1 MMQIKTLL
9 MCCALLVL
17 QSAYAVDAPSVKTAK
32 AAAKSGNQPPRSP
45 GVESA
50 PSPAKTALPPLDPQQ
65 QVGVLDSVVAVVND
79 DVITRYELDEHVRMV
94 VSQLQKQRTPL
105 PAPEVLER
113 QILER
118 MITDMLQAQFANE
131 SGVRVDDTQLDMAIT
146 RIAQQNNFPTSAEFR
161 AKLEAEGMD
170 FKKFREEIRSE
181 IISTRLREREVDS
194 KLVISDSEV
203 DNYLANKSKMGNAGE
218 EFHLAHILVAVP
230 EQASA
235 DKIQAARDKAE
246 QALKQLMSGADFAQV
261 AAGVSDARDALKGGD
276 LGWRPN
282 GSLPPLFLNELQK
295 LQPGQVSAVL
305 RSPSG
310 FHIIRLVDKRSGN
323 AAVVITQTHAR
334 HILIKTNEIVSES
347 EAKRRLMEIKQRIEA
362 GADFADQAKRY
373 SQDGSAQ
380 QGGDLDWLSPG
391 QTVSEF
397 EGAMNKLQ
405 PGMTGAVQ
413 TQFGW
418 HLIQV
423 LERRNTDVSEQQKR
437 QQARISI
444 GTFKSDELYQDWL
457 RQLRDRAF
465 VEYRLEEKN
474 SR

>member
-1 MMQIKTLL
+1 MQIQRLLICFALL
-9 MCCALLVL
+9 ML
-17 QSAYAVDAPSVKTAK
+17 QSAYGADAPSLKPAK
-32 AAAKSGNQPPRSP
+32 AATKPDPQSSGKP
-45 GVESA
+45 GA
-50 PSPAKTALPPLDPQQ
+50 DPSKAASLQADPQQ

-79 DVITRYELDEHVRMV
+79 DVITRYELDEHTRMV
-94 VSQLQKQRTPL
+94 VRQLQKQRTPL
-105 PAPEVLER
+105 PSPEALER

-118 MITDMLQAQFANE
+118 MIADMLQAQYARE
-131 SGVRVDDTQLDMAIT
+131 SGVRVDDSQVDAAIS
-146 RIAQQNNFPTSAEFR
+146 RIAQQNKFPAIAEFR
-161 AKLEAEGMD
+161 ARLEADGMD
-170 FKKFREEIRSE
+170 FNKFREEIRTE
-181 IISTRLREREVDS
+181 MISTRLREREVDS

-203 DNYLANKSKMGNAGE
+203 DNYLANKQKMGGAGG
-218 EFHLAHILVAVP
+218 EFHLAHILVVVP

-235 DKIQAARDKAE
+235 ERIQAARDRAE
-246 QALKQLMSGADFAQV
+246 QALKQLKSGADFAQV

-282 GSLPPLFLNELQK
+282 DSIPPLFLNELQK
-295 LQPGQVSAVL
+295 MQPGQVSDVL

-310 FHIIRLVDKRSGN
+310 FHIIKLVEKRSGN
-323 AAVVITQTHAR
+323 APVVITQTHAR
-334 HILIKTNEIVSES
+334 HILIKTSEIVSEN
-347 EAKRRLMEIKQRIEA
+347 EAKALLMEIKQRIEA
-362 GADFADQAKRY
+362 GADFAEQAKRY

-405 PGMTGAVQ
+405 PGMIGAVQ

-444 GTFKSDELYQDWL
+444 ATFKSDELYQDWL

-465 VEYRLEEKN
+465 IEYRLEEKN
-474 SR
+474 NR